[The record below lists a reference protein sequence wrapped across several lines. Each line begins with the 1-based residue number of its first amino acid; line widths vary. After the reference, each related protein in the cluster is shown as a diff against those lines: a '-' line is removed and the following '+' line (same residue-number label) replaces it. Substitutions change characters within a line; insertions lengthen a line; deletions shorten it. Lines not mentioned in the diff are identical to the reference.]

1 MSWFERNGNRIF
13 WGLAVL
19 CALLLAGDLAYHKH
33 GHFGWESWFGF
44 HAFFGFIAFVLIVF
58 AGKLLRKIV
67 MRDEDYYGR

>member
-13 WGLAVL
+13 WALAAL
-19 CALLLAGDLAYHKH
+19 CAVVLLADLAYHKH
-33 GHFGWESWFGF
+33 GHFGWEEWFGF
-44 HAFFGFIAFVLIVF
+44 HAFFGFIAFVFIVF